1 MARIYGKGERPAS
14 VFDQYSGSNKYNRY
28 FYLRIGRVIE
38 IDLDKYQFKVEWV
51 TGGGSPSWMPISF
64 PYIGPGGC
72 IGAVPEMNALGVFG
86 YVNEGLG
93 TGSPIC
99 LSWLPVGLQP
109 ALDYNFIKLNPDAIP
124 TDEENIVFLKFR
136 KLQRGDVI
144 VTSTMGGELFVN
156 SDIELQDSV
165 KDMIQIRSSDQ
176 SIIATSLNNFIF
188 SEGVARFAGQVIR
201 NKIPLFDADGNRLQ
215 NINAREVAGL
225 DGRNTIYLVPYGN
238 PIDENSQ
245 FYTEYRLDVSDLA
258 DGVLDTN
265 DINSMSKMVSRDPVI
280 TLAMGNYVGSLE
292 SSSRYGKILR
302 PTLFA
307 NIADKVGQFN
317 LVECTQTNGMDQVD
331 KLGLAFA
338 IHLLKTDSF
347 IGFDKEGHFYHYMG
361 SSTSANPAGAGT
373 SMSIL
378 AQGSKK
384 EVLGADANDGNSWDF
399 STKGGIKW
407 SIGSHTGAFKSRSI
421 DITTSSSVKIEV
433 RGSDADGFAKQEAIF
448 GDQSTNITGQ
458 EIRQV
463 SGNSTLTVDGLKKE
477 IIRGSAT
484 YEYQSDKSE
493 NVLGVYTQVV
503 IKEMQGKFG
512 KRKET
517 VLLGQELEILTG
529 DMKESIK
536 TFGSKK
542 TTLTLGNIEET
553 VIAGNRKTSIV
564 AGNYTVDVKAGNI
577 NIGTLAGTAKINGSL
592 GVTLSSLV
600 KAEVKALSVSL
611 GMGPTGGVVT
621 GMPGVPSHLDYVC
634 GSPLLGAKTV
644 KAGL

>member
-1 MARIYGKGERPAS
+1 
-14 VFDQYSGSNKYNRY
+14 
-28 FYLRIGRVIE
+28 
-38 IDLDKYQFKVEWV
+38 
-51 TGGGSPSWMPISF
+51 
-64 PYIGPGGC
+64 
-72 IGAVPEMNALGVFG
+72 MNALGVFG

-109 ALDYNFIKLNPDAIP
+109 ALDHNFIKLNPDAIP

-144 VTSTMGGELFVN
+144 VTSLLGGELFVN
-156 SDIELQDSV
+156 ADIELKDSM
-165 KDMIQIRSSDQ
+165 KDTIQMRSSDQ
-176 SIIATSLNNFIF
+176 SIIMTSLNNFQF
-188 SEGVARFAGQVIR
+188 SEGVARYSGQIMR
-201 NKIPLFDADGNRLQ
+201 NKIPLFDADGNRIQ

-225 DGRNTIYLVPYGN
+225 DGRNTIFIVPYGK

-265 DINSMSKMVSRDPVI
+265 DINSMSRTVSRDPIV

-307 NIADKVGQFN
+307 NATDKEGQFN

-338 IHLLKTDSF
+338 VHLLKTDSF
-347 IGFDKEGHFYHYMG
+347 MGFDKEGHFYHYMG
-361 SSTSANPAGAGT
+361 SSTSANPQGAGT
-373 SMSIL
+373 SMSVL
-378 AQGSKK
+378 AQGSRK
-384 EVLGADANDGNSWDF
+384 EIWGADANDGNSWDF
-399 STKGGIKW
+399 STKGGVKW
-407 SIGSHTGAFKSRSI
+407 TVGSHTGAFKNRSI
-421 DITTSSSVKIEV
+421 DITTASGVNI
-433 RGSDADGFAKQEAIF
+433 RIGGSDADGFAKQEAIF
-448 GDQSTNITGQ
+448 GDQSTNINGQ
-458 EIRQV
+458 DILQV

-477 IIRGSAT
+477 VIRGSAT

-503 IKEMQGKFG
+503 VKEMQGKFG

-517 VLLGQELEILTG
+517 VLLGQELEIITG
-529 DMKESIK
+529 DMVESIK

-553 VIAGNRKTSIV
+553 LIAGNRKVSII
-564 AGNYTVDVKAGNI
+564 AGNYSVDVKAGNI
-577 NIGTLAGTAKINGSL
+577 EINTLAGTAKLSGSL
-592 GVTLSSLV
+592 GVTVSSLV
-600 KAEVKALSVSL
+600 KADVKALSVNL

-621 GMPGVPSHLDYVC
+621 GMPGVPSHLDYVT
-634 GSPLLGAKTV
+634 GAPLLGAKTV